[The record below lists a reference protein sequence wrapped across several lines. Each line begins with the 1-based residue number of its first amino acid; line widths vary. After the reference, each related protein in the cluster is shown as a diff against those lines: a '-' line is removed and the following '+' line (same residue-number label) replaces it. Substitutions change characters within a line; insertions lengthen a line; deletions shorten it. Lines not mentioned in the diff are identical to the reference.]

1 MAAQRISTDV
11 RRVQILDAAL
21 ELVEEVGIDR
31 LSMRSIAVRVTL
43 SPMALYRHFG
53 SREEL
58 LDALVGRVLSGVAVG
73 DPSSEWSEQLRALG
87 RSLLSVAVAHPA
99 SFNLVLTRPYRAP
112 EAIRV
117 MQATERLLQQAG
129 VPADDRP
136 RMERFV
142 STALIGFA
150 AAVAN
155 GAFWSDGRP
164 EGAPMNPE
172 DEVWADELELNL
184 ADLAVVIE
192 ANAVPAT

>member
-1 MAAQRISTDV
+1 
-11 RRVQILDAAL
+11 
-21 ELVEEVGIDR
+21 
-31 LSMRSIAVRVTL
+31 
-43 SPMALYRHFG
+43 
-53 SREEL
+53 
-58 LDALVGRVLSGVAVG
+58 
-73 DPSSEWSEQLRALG
+73 
-87 RSLLSVAVAHPA
+87 
-99 SFNLVLTRPYRAP
+99 
-112 EAIRV
+112 

-142 STALIGFA
+142 STALIGLLPPLQTGLSGLT
-150 AAVAN
+150 V
-155 GAFWSDGRP
+155 DR

>member
-1 MAAQRISTDV
+1 MRAQKTSTDE
-11 RRVQILDAAL
+11 RQVQILDAAL
-21 ELVEEVGIDR
+21 ELIDEVGVDR
-31 LSMRSIAVRVTL
+31 LSMRSIAARVTL

-58 LDALVGRVLSGVAVG
+58 LDALVGRVLSGATVG
-73 DPSSEWSEQLRALG
+73 DPCSGWAEQLRALG
-87 RSLLSVAVAHPA
+87 RSLLSVAIAHPA

-112 EAIRV
+112 EAIQV
-117 MQATERLLQQAG
+117 MQATEHLLQQAG
-129 VPADDRP
+129 IPADDRP
-136 RMERFV
+136 RVERFV

-172 DEVWADELELNL
+172 EEAWADELELNIT
-184 ADLAVVIE
+184 DLAVVIE
-192 ANAVPAT
+192 ANSVTAT

>member
-1 MAAQRISTDV
+1 V
-11 RRVQILDAAL
+11 RQGQILDAAL
-21 ELVEEVGIDR
+21 ELVEEVGVNR
-31 LSMRSIAVRVTL
+31 LSMRSIAARVSL
-43 SPMALYRHFG
+43 SPMALYRHFE

-73 DPSSEWSEQLRALG
+73 DPSFGWAEQLRALG
-87 RSLLSVAVAHPA
+87 RSLLSVAIAHPA

-117 MQATERLLQQAG
+117 MQATEHLLQQAG

-136 RMERFV
+136 RIERFV

-164 EGAPMNPE
+164 DGTPMNPE
-172 DEVWADELELNL
+172 EEVWADELELNIK
-184 ADLAVVIE
+184 DLALVIE
-192 ANAVPAT
+192 ANTVPAT